1 MVLLV
6 LLGVELAAAL
16 VAAVLAAIL
25 GSGLEVMLIG
35 CGLGLVFSVGL
46 AIYDAVVDPDRGS
59 LFDFTPFEYFIF
71 GFLVTL
77 AVLPGWGVGVAIGL
91 TWQRRT
97 ERVSHAE

>member
-1 MVLLV
+1 VVLLV
-6 LLGVELAAAL
+6 VLAVELAAAL
-16 VAAVLAAIL
+16 VAAVLAAFL

-35 CGLGLVFSVGL
+35 CGLGLIFSVGL
-46 AIYDAVVDPDRGS
+46 AIYDAVFDPDRGS

-71 GFLVTL
+71 GFIVTL

-97 ERVSHAE
+97 ERVSRAE